1 MDIQK
6 IGENQFHLLHKTK
19 SYHIEVLH
27 TDWEKKT
34 LKLKINGQQVETKYE
49 HSLEKTLQKL
59 GLENI
64 QNQIQTKIFAP
75 MPGLILNV
83 LVKKDQSI
91 SKGDPLAIIEAMKME
106 NIIKATF
113 DGSIEKVH
121 ISNNDKVD
129 KNDLLFELKV

>member
-6 IGENQFHLLHKTK
+6 IGKNQFHLLYKSK
-19 SYHIEVLH
+19 SYHVEVLH
-27 TDWEKKT
+27 THWEKKT
-34 LKLKINGQQVETKYE
+34 LKLKINGHQIETKYE
-49 HSLEKTLQKL
+49 RSLEKTLQKL
-59 GLENI
+59 GLESI

-83 LVKKDQSI
+83 MVKKDQTI
-91 SKGDPLAIIEAMKME
+91 SKGDPLVIIEAMKME

-121 ISNNDKVD
+121 ISENDKVE